1 MTSRS
6 RAFFAPR
13 VVLQSTRPYASE
25 GPTELPCAVWPQKKK
40 TLARELSYYILKS
53 SCPRVIKSPS
63 AKVIKPQS
71 TATCE
76 DEHGRHRSEYIR
88 TIRRYI
94 QYMTHRYVDILDI
107 GHIDM

>member
-1 MTSRS
+1 M
-6 RAFFAPR
+6 RARDQHSFLVAFGR
-13 VVLQSTRPYASE
+13 ER
-25 GPTELPCAVWPQKKK
+25 KK
-40 TLARELSYYILKS
+40 TLACEFSYYILKS

-107 GHIDM
+107 GHIDT